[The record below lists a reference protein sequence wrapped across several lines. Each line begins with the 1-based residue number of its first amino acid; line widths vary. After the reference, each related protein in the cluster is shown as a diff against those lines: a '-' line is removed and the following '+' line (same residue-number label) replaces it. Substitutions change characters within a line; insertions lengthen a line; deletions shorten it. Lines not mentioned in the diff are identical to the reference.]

1 MRDWRRGN
9 DCDDETDFLSQIP
22 HCSPLLLWQ
31 QLLCVFCICFL
42 PDEFQIS
49 IFFSISCTLH
59 LMVFLLWRVIC
70 SLPLWKTTFELITR
84 KMMIHFYFSP
94 YLFNINCVLFV
105 TLITLGTVIRSQV
118 LLVNT
123 LRWSR
128 KLASN
133 DRFELS
139 LLAARLYYVSTHN
152 SRQKLLSKWK
162 HHRLLESR
170 RWLMKLYTSLF
181 FPLYSEGVR
190 YVSVGF
196 LVIASPVARS

>member
-9 DCDDETDFLSQIP
+9 DCDDETDFLPQIP
-22 HCSPLLLWQ
+22 HCSPFLWQ

-59 LMVFLLWRVIC
+59 LMVFLRRVKC
-70 SLPLWKTTFELITR
+70 SLPLRKTTFELITR

-94 YLFNINCVLFV
+94 YLFNINCTVRDSYHS
-105 TLITLGTVIRSQV
+105 IGTVIRSHYAS
-118 LLVNT
+118 LV
-123 LRWSR
+123 S
-128 KLASN
+128 KASIKWWVWIVTSSSSSI
-133 DRFELS
+133 LCQQ
-139 LLAARLYYVSTHN
+139 THN
-152 SRQKLLSKWK
+152 LRQKLLSKWK
-162 HHRLLESR
+162 HHRLLESL

-190 YVSVGF
+190 YVSLGF
-196 LVIASPVARS
+196 LVIVTSIARS